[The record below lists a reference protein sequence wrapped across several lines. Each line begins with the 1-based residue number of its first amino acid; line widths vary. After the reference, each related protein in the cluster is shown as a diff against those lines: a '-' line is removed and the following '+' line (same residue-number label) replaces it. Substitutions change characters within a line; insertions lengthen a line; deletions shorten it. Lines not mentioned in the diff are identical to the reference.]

1 MKCDM
6 QLAEIAEFSWQKSK
20 LSVHNHWQQNFGKTA
35 TLCQQDQ
42 TVIWHVTP
50 LIHLLMSE
58 ACKPVENF
66 NKVWNDSDVNYTDN
80 ALPKQIDEIIATK
93 SWNWNTHIHKNTYTH
108 VFTRNTYYTY
118 THIRISPH
126 ADVVVTSNRWWH
138 SYCYLLRCDT
148 LCLGI
153 QVQTFIW
160 KCGTYVRNYTPSHP
174 NNRLPEY
181 PKTDAREY
189 PNQIFQLSGL
199 HNNIYNKNIW

>member
-6 QLAEIAEFSWQKSK
+6 QLAEIVEFSWQKSK
-20 LSVHNHWQQNFGKTA
+20 LSVHDHWKQNFWKTA

-42 TVIWHVTP
+42 TVIWHITP

-58 ACKPVENF
+58 ACKSVENV
-66 NKVWNDSDVNYTDN
+66 NKVRNDSDINYTDN
-80 ALPKQIDEIIATK
+80 TLHKQIGEIIATK
-93 SWNWNTHIHKNTYTH
+93 SWKWNTHTH
-108 VFTRNTYYTY
+108 TCLRI
-118 THIRISPH
+118 THITPTNTHMRISPH
-126 ADVVVTSNRWWH
+126 ATDVYTSNRWWH

-160 KCGTYVRNYTPSHP
+160 KCGTYVRKYTPSHP
-174 NNRLPEY
+174 NDRLPEY
-181 PKTDAREY
+181 PKTDAMEY
-189 PNQIFQLSGL
+189 PNQRFQLSGL